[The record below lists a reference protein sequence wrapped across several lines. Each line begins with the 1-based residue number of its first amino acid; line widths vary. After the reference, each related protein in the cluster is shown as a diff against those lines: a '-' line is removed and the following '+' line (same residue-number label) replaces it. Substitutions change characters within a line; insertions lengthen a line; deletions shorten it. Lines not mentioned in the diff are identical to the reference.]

1 MKIINNI
8 TTLLL
13 MILKKFHV
21 NVCPLVELLRGWI
34 VSGAAGS
41 LEESLWDKL
50 IIASEP

>member
-13 MILKKFHV
+13 KEFHLT
-21 NVCPLVELLRGWI
+21 VCALVELLKGWI